1 MVGIVPFS
9 FLYLFALIFG
19 FFDGFHGSANIVATA
34 IFSRSMQMHY
44 VLLLAATAVF
54 VGPFLFG
61 IAVAETIGKDLA
73 DPHYFTIPVTLAAV
87 LAAILWKL
95 ITGWLGLPS
104 SSSHSLLGGLVGAV
118 VAGHGTAV
126 LQSDGLIKVT
136 IALILSPT
144 LGLVFGYLV
153 MNAILFL
160 ARGASPRINEFFK
173 RGHIVTAVTLA
184 LSHGTN
190 NAQKTMGIIALGL
203 VGTGLNQDFTV
214 PVWVVASSAAAL
226 AVGTLFGGR
235 RVIRTVGGRFYNVR
249 PVHSFAS
256 QNTAAVIIL
265 GAALLG
271 GPVST
276 TQTVSSTIVG
286 VGSAE
291 RLSKVRWAV
300 FYEIGL
306 AWILTIPAT
315 VLMAALLYFL
325 INGLTLL

>member
-1 MVGIVPFS
+1 M
-9 FLYLFALIFG
+9 
-19 FFDGFHGSANIVATA
+19 
-34 IFSRSMQMHY
+34 
-44 VLLLAATAVF
+44 
-54 VGPFLFG
+54 
-61 IAVAETIGKDLA
+61 
-73 DPHYFTIPVTLAAV
+73 AAV

-95 ITGWLGLPS
+95 ITGRLGLPS

-118 VAGHGTAV
+118 VASHGTTV

-173 RGHIVTAVTLA
+173 QGHLITAVTLA
-184 LSHGTN
+184 LSHGTS
-190 NAQKTMGIIALGL
+190 NAQKTMGIVALGR
-203 VGTGLNQDFTV
+203 VGTGLNQDFAV
-214 PVWVVASSAAAL
+214 PLWVVASSAAAL

-235 RVIRTVGGRFYNVR
+235 RVIRTVGGRFYKVR